1 MTEPNNRI
9 SSLGNG
15 SAATP
20 AQGAQVDRRQGDGEF
35 EKLLRQQYAQQQVR
49 KAQEQPFA
57 APLSAPLS
65 APSIAPPPVSFSKHA
80 MQRLDKRQIELAP
93 EQSQRL
99 GNAVQAAA
107 DKGARQSLV
116 FIDGIAFVVNV
127 SDRTVVTAVNV
138 GSGGGGSNTVF
149 TNIDS
154 AVVA

>member
-65 APSIAPPPVSFSKHA
+65 APPPVSFSKHA

-127 SDRTVVTAVNV
+127 SDRTVVTAVDV
-138 GSGGGGSNTVF
+138 KSGGGGANSVF

>member
-15 SAATP
+15 SSATP
-20 AQGAQVDRRQGDGEF
+20 AQGAQVDRRQGVGEF

-49 KAQEQPFA
+49 KAQQQPFA
-57 APLSAPLS
+57 PPLSAP
-65 APSIAPPPVSFSKHA
+65 PVAPPPVSFSKHA
-80 MQRLDKRQIELAP
+80 LQRLDKRQIELAP

-116 FIDGIAFVVNV
+116 FMDGIAFVVNV

>member
-49 KAQEQPFA
+49 KAQQQPFA
-57 APLSAPLS
+57 PPLS
-65 APSIAPPPVSFSKHA
+65 APSVAPPPVSFSKHA
-80 MQRLDKRQIELAP
+80 LQRLDKRQIELAP

-116 FIDGIAFVVNV
+116 FMDGIAFVVNV

>member
-49 KAQEQPFA
+49 KAQQQPFA
-57 APLSAPLS
+57 PPISAP
-65 APSIAPPPVSFSKHA
+65 PVAPPPVSFSKHA
-80 MQRLDKRQIELAP
+80 LQRLDKRQIELAP

-116 FIDGIAFVVNV
+116 FMDGIAFVVNV

>member
-1 MTEPNNRI
+1 MSEPNNRI

-35 EKLLRQQYAQQQVR
+35 EKLLRRQYAQQQVR
-49 KAQEQPFA
+49 QAQQQPFA
-57 APLSAPLS
+57 APLPASP
-65 APSIAPPPVSFSKHA
+65 IAPPPVSFSKHA
-80 MQRLDKRQIELAP
+80 LQRLDKRQIELAP

-107 DKGARQSLV
+107 NKGARQSLV
-116 FIDGIAFVVNV
+116 IMDGIAFVVNV
-127 SDRTVVTAVNV
+127 SDRTVVTAVDV
-138 GSGGGGSNTVF
+138 GSGAGGSNPVF

>member
-20 AQGAQVDRRQGDGEF
+20 AQVDRRQGDGEF

-49 KAQEQPFA
+49 QAQQQPFA
-57 APLSAPLS
+57 APLASPV
-65 APSIAPPPVSFSKHA
+65 APPPVSFSKHA
-80 MQRLDKRQIELAP
+80 LQRLDKRQIELAP

-107 DKGARQSLV
+107 NKGARQSLV
-116 FIDGIAFVVNV
+116 IMDGIAFVVNV

-138 GSGGGGSNTVF
+138 GSGAGGSNPVF